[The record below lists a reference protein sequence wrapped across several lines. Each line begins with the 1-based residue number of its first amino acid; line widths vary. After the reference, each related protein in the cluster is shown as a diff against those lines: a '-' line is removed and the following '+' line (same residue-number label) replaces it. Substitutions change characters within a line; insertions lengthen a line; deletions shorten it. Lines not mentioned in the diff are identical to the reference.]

1 MRLDVYL
8 MENGLVKSRTYA
20 QDAIKEGR
28 VSVNG
33 KVVLKPSYDVN
44 DEEVTLASKD
54 VEFVSRGGLKLF
66 EALKDFNVNLQNANV
81 ADIGASTG
89 GFSDVA
95 LQQGANY
102 VYAIDVGSLQLDDS
116 LRDNPKLKSMENTN
130 ALDLSIS
137 DFDHVITNVVM
148 DVSFISIKTLL
159 PHLIQLFDQAKFVVL
174 IKPQFE
180 AGKKYIGKNGIV
192 KDKKAHEKV
201 LEDIYYFLT
210 TNKCCVHDMTISKT
224 KGKDGNQEYF
234 VYFSKNE
241 TLPSMNIQKIKR
253 LVK

>member
-137 DFDHVITNVVM
+137 DFDHIITNVVM

-192 KDKKAHEKV
+192 KDIKAHEKV

-210 TNKCCVHDMTISKT
+210 SNKCCVHDMTISKT

>member
-28 VSVNG
+28 VSVDG

>member
-33 KVVLKPSYDVN
+33 KVVLKPSYDVI
-44 DEEVTLASKD
+44 DEIVVLASKD

-66 EALKDFNVNLQNANV
+66 EALKDFNLNLEKANV

-116 LRDNPKLKSMENTN
+116 LRINPKLKSMENTN
-130 ALDLSIS
+130 ALDLVPS

-210 TNKCCVHDMTISKT
+210 TNKVCVHDMTISKT

-234 VYFSKNE
+234 VYFSKND
-241 TLPSMNIQKIKR
+241 TLPSMNITKIKK

>member
-8 MENGLVKSRTYA
+8 TENGLAKSRTYA

-33 KVVLKPSYDVN
+33 KVVLKPSYDVIN
-44 DEEVTLASKD
+44 ENVTLASKD
-54 VEFVSRGGLKLF
+54 IEFVSRGGLKLF
-66 EALKDFNVNLQNANV
+66 EALKDFNVNLENANV

-89 GFSDVA
+89 GFSDVS

-116 LRDNPKLKSMENTN
+116 LRKNPKLKSMENTN
-130 ALDLSIS
+130 ALDLVPS

-210 TNKCCVHDMTISKT
+210 TNKVCVHDMTISKT

-234 VYFSKNE
+234 VYFSKDD
-241 TLPSMNIQKIKR
+241 TLPSMNIQKIKK

>member
-8 MENGLVKSRTYA
+8 MENGFVKSRTYA

-33 KVVLKPSYDVN
+33 KVVLKPSYDVI
-44 DEEVTLASKD
+44 DEVVVLASKD

-66 EALKDFNVNLQNANV
+66 EALKDFNLNLENANV

-116 LRDNPKLKSMENTN
+116 LRNNPKLKSMENTN
-130 ALDLSIS
+130 ALDLVPT

-210 TNKCCVHDMTISKT
+210 TNKVCVHDMTISKT

-234 VYFSKNE
+234 VYFSKND
-241 TLPSMNIQKIKR
+241 TLPSMNITKIKK

>member
-1 MRLDVYL
+1 MSIEIIPIEY
-8 MENGLVKSRTYA
+8 
-20 QDAIKEGR
+20 
-28 VSVNG
+28 
-33 KVVLKPSYDVN
+33 
-44 DEEVTLASKD
+44 
-54 VEFVSRGGLKLF
+54 EFVSRGGLKLF
-66 EALKDFNVNLQNANV
+66 EALKDFNVDLKDANV

-116 LRDNPKLKSMENTN
+116 LRNNPKLKSMENTN
-130 ALDLSIS
+130 ALDLIPS
-137 DFDHVITNVVM
+137 DFDHTITHVVM

-159 PHLIQLFDQAKFVVL
+159 PHLIDLFDQAKFVVL

-210 TNKCCVHDMTISKT
+210 TNKVCVHDMTISKT

-234 VYFSKNE
+234 VYFSKND
-241 TLPSMNIQKIKR
+241 TLPSMNITKIKK

>member
-8 MENGLVKSRTYA
+8 MENGFVKSRTYA

-33 KVVLKPSYDVN
+33 KVILKPSYDVN
-44 DEEVTLASKD
+44 DETITLASKD
-54 VEFVSRGGLKLF
+54 VEFVSRGGLKLY
-66 EALKDFNVNLQNANV
+66 EALKDFKVDLKDAYV

-95 LQQGANY
+95 IHQGANY

-116 LRDNPKLKSMENTN
+116 LRNHPKLKSMENTN
-130 ALDLSIS
+130 ALDLIPG
-137 DFDHVITNVVM
+137 DFEHIITNVVM

-210 TNKCCVHDMTISKT
+210 TNKVNVHDMTISKT

-234 VYFSKNE
+234 VYFSKDD
-241 TLPSMNIQKIKR
+241 TLPSMNITKIKK

>member
-8 MENGLVKSRTYA
+8 MENGFVKSRTYA

-33 KVVLKPSYDVN
+33 KVVLKPSYDVI
-44 DEEVTLASKD
+44 DEEVVLTSKD

-66 EALKDFNVNLQNANV
+66 EALKDFNLNLKNANV

-116 LRDNPKLKSMENTN
+116 LRNNPKLKSMENTN
-130 ALDLSIS
+130 ALDLVPT

-192 KDKKAHEKV
+192 KDKTAHEKV

-210 TNKCCVHDMTISKT
+210 TNKVYVHDMTISKT

-234 VYFSKNE
+234 VYFSKND
-241 TLPSMNIQKIKR
+241 TLPSMNITKIKK

>member
-33 KVVLKPSYDVN
+33 KVVLKPSYDVI
-44 DEEVTLASKD
+44 DEEVALASKD

-66 EALKDFNVNLQNANV
+66 EALKDFNLNLEYANV

-116 LRDNPKLKSMENTN
+116 LRNNPKLKSMENTN
-130 ALDLSIS
+130 ALDLLPS

-210 TNKCCVHDMTISKT
+210 TNKVCVHDMTISKT

-234 VYFSKNE
+234 VYFSKND
-241 TLPSMNIQKIKR
+241 TLPSMNITKIKK